1 MISDIFSLNSG
12 GKRDAVGGRRSPGK
26 LERAKHMKPQNTKE
40 ALLVL
45 FEKNKGKY
53 FSGEEI
59 AEELDVSRTAVWKAV
74 ESLRSDG
81 YPIEAVKSRGYCL
94 SPDTDIVSG
103 QGVGKY
109 LDEKLDLDFEVFDE
123 VVSTNTLLKE
133 KAASGAR
140 EGTVVIANSQ
150 TGGKGRMGR
159 SFYSPM
165 NTGLYISVLLRP
177 SDIPPQQALKITTM
191 AAVAACKA
199 IDSVVIDGAQDE
211 GTSGAKKSAK
221 RSKNAK
227 EELPQIKWVNDIFF
241 HDWKVVGIL
250 TEASISMENGNLEYA
265 VLGIGFNV
273 YAPEGG
279 FPEEI
284 KDIAGA
290 ILPERTP
297 DAKNKIAA
305 EFLNSFFA
313 IYRDA
318 KHLKYEKDYKG
329 RCLVLGKDVDVIPT
343 GGGEKR
349 RAKVLDITDDCNLI
363 VKYEDGTKA
372 TLSSGEVSVR
382 PTKRAK

>member
-1 MISDIFSLNSG
+1 
-12 GKRDAVGGRRSPGK
+12 
-26 LERAKHMKPQNTKE
+26 MKKNTKE

-45 FEKNKGKY
+45 FENNKGKY
-53 FSGEEI
+53 LSGEEI
-59 AEELDVSRTAVWKAV
+59 AEALSISRTAVWKAV
-74 ESLRSDG
+74 TSLRADG
-81 YPIEAVKSRGYCL
+81 YAIEAVKSRGYCL

-103 QGVGKY
+103 QGVAKY
-109 LDEKLDLDFEVFDE
+109 LDPNNDLEFQVFDE
-123 VVSTNTLLKE
+123 VTSTNTLLKE
-133 KAASGAR
+133 KAAAGAR

-150 TGGKGRMGR
+150 TGGKGRLGR

-177 SDIPPQQALKITTM
+177 TDISPERALKITTM
-191 AAVAACKA
+191 AAVAACSA
-199 IDSVVIDGAQDE
+199 IDEVL
-211 GTSGAKKSAK
+211 
-221 RSKNAK
+221 K
-227 EELPQIKWVNDIFF
+227 EAGEKTRPLIKWVNDIFLR
-241 HDWKVVGIL
+241 DRKVVGIL

-279 FPEEI
+279 FPKEI

-290 ILPERTP
+290 ILSGKIP

-305 EFLNSFFA
+305 GFLNAFFA
-313 IYRDA
+313 IYRDS
-318 KHLKYEKDYKG
+318 KHLKYEKDYKA
-329 RCLVLGKDVDVIPT
+329 RSLVLGKDVDVIPT
-343 GGGEKR
+343 GGGDKR

-372 TLSSGEVSVR
+372 SLSSGEVSVR

>member
-1 MISDIFSLNSG
+1 MKIGLTNDLISDIFSLNSEK
-12 GKRDAVGGRRSPGK
+12 KRV
-26 LERAKHMKPQNTKE
+26 KHMKPQNTKE

-59 AEELDVSRTAVWKAV
+59 AEKLDVSRTAVWKAV
-74 ESLRSDG
+74 ESLRADG

-109 LDEKLDLDFEVFDE
+109 LNEKLDLDFEVFDE
-123 VVSTNTLLKE
+123 VGSTNTLLKE
-133 KAASGAR
+133 KAAGGAR
-140 EGTVVIANSQ
+140 EGTVIIANSQ

-177 SDIPPQQALKITTM
+177 SDISPQQALKITTM
-191 AAVAACKA
+191 AAVAACNA
-199 IDSVVIDGAQDE
+199 IDSVIAD
-211 GTSGAKKSAK
+211 TSKKD
-221 RSKNAK
+221 R
-227 EELPQIKWVNDIFF
+227 PQIKWVNDIFY
-241 HDWKVVGIL
+241 HDRKVVGIL

-284 KDIAGA
+284 RDIAGA
-290 ILPERTP
+290 ILPDSTP

-313 IYRDA
+313 IYRDP
-318 KHLKYEKDYKG
+318 KHLKYEKDYKA

-343 GGGEKR
+343 GAGEKR
-349 RAKVLDITDDCNLI
+349 RAKVIDITDDCNLI